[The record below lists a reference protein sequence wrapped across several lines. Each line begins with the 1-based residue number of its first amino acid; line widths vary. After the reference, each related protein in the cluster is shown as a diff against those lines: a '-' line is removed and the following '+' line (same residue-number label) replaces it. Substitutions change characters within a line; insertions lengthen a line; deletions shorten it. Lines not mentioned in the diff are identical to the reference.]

1 MSWPRSRP
9 TKRSRTL
16 TTITLARPDV
26 STEEVADALRQGLAP
41 KYNVLPGVGI
51 NWNPVGNV
59 RANHPDSIVVRP
71 GSNRFIRTQVKLSR
85 DSGETTLHVSP
96 GGLTLTARL
105 TNRLGLDRKVLR
117 VLRDAPN
124 LR

>member
-1 MSWPRSRP
+1 MS
-9 TKRSRTL
+9 TV
-16 TTITLARPDV
+16 TIARDV
-26 STEEVADALRQGLAP
+26 TTEEVADALRHGLAP

-85 DSGETTLHVSP
+85 GPGATTLHVSP
-96 GGLTLTARL
+96 GGLTLTSRL

-117 VLRDAPN
+117 VLRDAPS